1 MSRDIAAAL
10 LAKMAAGTFEP
21 LFLAEF
27 EFDSGSLYVW
37 NGIGPK
43 TLDSKTYTGTGSL
56 LSFSQA
62 EETSEVISR
71 GMDIVLTGIPSSM
84 IALALAEPW
93 QGRSCVVRLGAADI
107 TETMILFSGKL
118 DQMNID
124 ESASTSM
131 ITVNVENELAALD
144 RTVDRLYSNA
154 SQQSRYPNDKAFEF
168 VVQTKREFNWGGP
181 SNNGFLND
189 VVNIATIESQ
199 K

>member
-168 VVQTKREFNWGGP
+168 VVQTKRDLNWGGP
-181 SNNGFLND
+181 
-189 VVNIATIESQ
+189 ATSSASTAGEYSPTKESE